1 MARIY
6 YHIVATVLK
15 ANGSIDHQP
24 LCTSNT
30 QVRVKEDDSLFPYP
44 PGWFLRTLC
53 CLLLHISVDWD

>member
-1 MARIY
+1 MASIY

-30 QVRVKEDDSLFPYP
+30 QVRV
-44 PGWFLRTLC
+44 
-53 CLLLHISVDWD
+53 